1 MRTKHLVLAA
11 VGLALCSCSSIKHT
25 SSTAAVETKVVNFTV
40 ADVEVQPAKISKTT
54 SWSYNPFRRIS
65 VETVK
70 TNTTA
75 LMLQEAGA
83 DVLLEPEYIVEK
95 RGFLRGGSVT
105 VIGFPASYSNFHKM
119 TQEEAQVFKVA
130 NDNAPKKEKKRFFFF

>member
-1 MRTKHLVLAA
+1 MRTKNIVFAA
-11 VGLALCSCSSIKHT
+11 VGLVLCSCSSIKHT
-25 SSTAAVETKVVNFTV
+25 SAIVPVETKVVNFTV
-40 ADVEVQPAKISKTT
+40 ADVNVQPVKISKTT
-54 SWSYNPFRRIS
+54 SWSYNPFRRVS

-75 LMLQEAGA
+75 LMLEETNA
-83 DVLLEPEYIVEK
+83 DVLIEPEYIIEK

-119 TQEEAQVFKVA
+119 TQDEAQVFRAIGDK
-130 NDNAPKKEKKRFFFF
+130 APQKERKRFFFF